1 MMNGKLLSSRWKG
14 ILQSKSHNPYNENE
28 IIVAPVSVPKQQND
42 HDDDEVDD
50 WGSPDKTPT
59 PSANALRPIPCVA
72 SPKSIATDGDAED
85 SPAESSQA
93 AVVEREGDAE
103 ADDGDETALYHDADD
118 AEGEQ
123 GEGAAEAAAVEN
135 ALRDDL
141 SEDFEDNEGTG
152 ADCEE
157 GDPHDHDVVDGGE
170 DEEEE
175 ENEAEEGIADPKVAG
190 DVVDSDSDNED
201 DLPYQELPAFAGFVS
216 QEALRVLTHH
226 TQNTSRLSEIA
237 ELAAAVADSPCP
249 ASDAIVHLGNPTPFQ
264 RTHST
269 EVPSSTSGN
278 GEDTPSSTSTRSE
291 REQT

>member
-1 MMNGKLLSSRWKG
+1 MPTYVCHAHADM
-14 ILQSKSHNPYNENE
+14 
-28 IIVAPVSVPKQQND
+28 PKQQND

-59 PSANALRPIPCVA
+59 PSADALRPIPCVA
-72 SPKSIATDGDAED
+72 SPKSITTDGDAED

-152 ADCEE
+152 
-157 GDPHDHDVVDGGE
+157 GHW
-170 DEEEE
+170 
-175 ENEAEEGIADPKVAG
+175 
-190 DVVDSDSDNED
+190 
-201 DLPYQELPAFAGFVS
+201 
-216 QEALRVLTHH
+216 
-226 TQNTSRLSEIA
+226 SRL
-237 ELAAAVADSPCP
+237 
-249 ASDAIVHLGNPTPFQ
+249 
-264 RTHST
+264 
-269 EVPSSTSGN
+269 
-278 GEDTPSSTSTRSE
+278 
-291 REQT
+291 